1 MTTIDAR
8 GLSCPQPVM
17 LTTKAI
23 AAGEKDFE
31 VLVDSEC
38 SLENV
43 TRLLESR
50 SFKHRTEEKED
61 HVIIKA
67 SKQ

>member
-8 GLSCPQPVM
+8 GLSCPQPVI
-17 LTTKAI
+17 LVTKAI

-38 SLENV
+38 SFENV
-43 TRLLESR
+43 TRLLDCR
-50 SFKHRTEEKED
+50 SFKYGTEEKDD
-61 HVIIKA
+61 HIIIKVKPA
-67 SKQ
+67 